1 MQTDCDSGLQK
12 SSPSHQV
19 CHFMTVKLLSF
30 SVSETFESEFYQGQN
45 CIKISFQFLAYDANF
60 VITGFYIPYDVSE

>member
-1 MQTDCDSGLQK
+1 
-12 SSPSHQV
+12 
-19 CHFMTVKLLSF
+19 MTVKLLSF